1 MWLMIVGSYKC
12 MERCVWILVLV
23 CIFKVS
29 IDDSTSLVRF
39 KVCLYRTYFFET
51 ENWKHCS
58 KIIFKCVNT
67 LWDQFL
73 IKNYWKM
80 RFVGP
85 VNNARDRLICWKRIE
100 KSNCAVT
107 VHEQYINSNRNSEN
121 CLLNACQ
128 KKKKKKKKRETWN
141 RKHRR
146 TIGSI
151 QTLIYLAGLHGG
163 RHLPIFNLLVHTYG
177 CIACNLQEVG

>member
-1 MWLMIVGSYKC
+1 MC
-12 MERCVWILVLV
+12 MNIG
-23 CIFKVS
+23 VS
-29 IDDSTSLVRF
+29 LYFQRVYHDSPGLVRF

-51 ENWKHCS
+51 ENWKHCN

-67 LWDQFL
+67 PWDQFL

-85 VNNARDRLICWKRIE
+85 VNNAWDPLICWKRIK

-107 VHEQYINSNRNSEN
+107 VHEQYINSNYNSEN

-128 KKKKKKKKRETWN
+128 KKKKKNKKKKRN
-141 RKHRR
+141 VK
-146 TIGSI
+146 
-151 QTLIYLAGLHGG
+151 
-163 RHLPIFNLLVHTYG
+163 
-177 CIACNLQEVG
+177 